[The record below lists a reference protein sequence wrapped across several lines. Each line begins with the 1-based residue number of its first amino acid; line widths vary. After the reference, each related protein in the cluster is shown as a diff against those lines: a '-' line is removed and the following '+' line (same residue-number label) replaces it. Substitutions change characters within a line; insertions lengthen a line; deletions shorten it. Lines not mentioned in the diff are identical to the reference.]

1 MALATASPR
10 PRTAERARDGNG
22 EERVANGGKA
32 PVKSGWKALGSTKP
46 APRRRYRRQLR
57 SRIILAFLLLGFG
70 LTTLFAWATNWT
82 RSRVE
87 NALVEDVMNR
97 NIDEYARR
105 YFANPERNPDLPVQ
119 QMLGRVVK
127 REDFAKLR
135 QEQPDWY
142 ELGDGLHNITGR
154 NEDGTPF
161 SYKLAVRKTPDEW
174 FFLAYDM
181 TQTMRGEQQFNRAI
195 YLSVIVFTLL
205 SLVVGVWA
213 ASRVMSPV
221 IELANRLKRSGGSSE
236 PEALASHFPE
246 DEVGQLAEALDDYA
260 GRLTHVVQRDREFNA
275 DVSHELRT
283 PLAVIKGA
291 VELLLSK
298 PGLDEKTRAR
308 LLRIQ
313 RAEQQCTDL
322 ISALLLLSRSERGHG
337 ATDVGRVAEQLLDAH
352 RAQIAG
358 KPLNLVLEG
367 ARGLVVDAP
376 ESAVSVAL
384 GNLIGNAVK
393 YTTEGEV
400 VVRLHPDAVEVVD
413 SGPGLSEEDAA
424 RLFERGYRGT
434 HAGHSQG
441 GGIGLS
447 IVRRLCEL
455 YGWDVR
461 VRPGEQRGVVAL
473 LTFGRRPQALLP
485 PSP

>member
-1 MALATASPR
+1 MPIEPGPVR
-10 PRTAERARDGNG
+10 
-22 EERVANGGKA
+22 KA
-32 PVKSGWKALGSTKP
+32 KT
-46 APRRRYRRQLR
+46 RYRRQLR
-57 SRIILAFLLLGFG
+57 SRIILSFVLLGFG
-70 LTTLFAWATNWT
+70 LTALFAYATNLT

-97 NIDEYARR
+97 NISA
-105 YFANPERNPDLPVQ
+105 FAEQFAHDPSNPEFAVNQMRAFVYPPDKFESVRINRP
-119 QMLGRVVK
+119 
-127 REDFAKLR
+127 E
-135 QEQPDWY
+135 WY
-142 ELGDGLHNITGR
+142 RLSDGIHGLV
-154 NEDGTPF
+154 GTDDQGQPF
-161 SYKLAVRKTPDEW
+161 SYKLAVRKTPQAW

-181 TQTMRGEQQFNRAI
+181 TQTMRGEEQFNRAI
-195 YLSVIVFTLL
+195 YISVVVFTLL
-205 SLVVGVWA
+205 SLVVGLWA

-221 IELANRLKRSGGSSE
+221 TELATRLKQSGSSAE
-236 PEALASHFPE
+236 PEALASHFPD

-260 GRLTHVVQRDREFNA
+260 ERLTHVVQRDREFNA

-283 PLAVIKGA
+283 PLAVIRGA

-298 PGLDEKTRAR
+298 PELDDRTRAR
-308 LLRIQ
+308 LQRIQ

-322 ISALLLLSRSERGHG
+322 ISALLLLSRNERGHG
-337 ATDVGRVAEQLLDAH
+337 ATDVARVAEQLLDAH
-352 RAQIAG
+352 RAQLGG
-358 KPLNLVLEG
+358 KPIQLLLEG
-367 ARGLVVDAP
+367 PRGLVVDAP

-400 VVRLHPDAVEVVD
+400 LVRVHPKAVEVVD
-413 SGPGLSEEDAA
+413 SGPGLSAEDAA
-424 RLFERGYRGT
+424 KLFERGYRGT

-461 VRPGEQRGVVAL
+461 VLPGSQKGVVAI
-473 LTFGRRPQALLP
+473 LTFGKDGSVL
-485 PSP
+485 S